1 MTTAA
6 DLNSSAVISLLP
18 CPEDVE
24 RDDFISSGEGE
35 HLRTFRNSV
44 AVRAALR
51 QAAISTDSIEE
62 GIDALDDGVPLH
74 VPVTE
79 EQFCTFY
86 CIVGSS
92 RGTVRNTEAREAD
105 KAASC
110 EGSFLS
116 RGGESAPFAP
126 TEGRPSRL
134 IQALSPDV
142 PGRAE

>member
-6 DLNSSAVISLLP
+6 DLNSSAVVSLLP

-51 QAAISTDSIEE
+51 QAAIPTDSIEE

-86 CIVGSS
+86 CIVGGDGGVGSES
-92 RGTVRNTEAREAD
+92 RGPEAHGPEAH
-105 KAASC
+105 
-110 EGSFLS
+110 GSEAQQS
-116 RGGESAPFAP
+116 S
-126 TEGRPSRL
+126 
-134 IQALSPDV
+134 
-142 PGRAE
+142 